1 MGKTYK
7 KIVRNKFEKQKFNN
21 LKKKQL
27 EEEYE
32 DESILEEL
40 EELQEVREEKDARK
54 QV

>member
-7 KIVRNKFEKQKFNN
+7 KVVRNKFEKKKFNN
-21 LKKKQL
+21 LKKKQFKG
-27 EEEYE
+27 EYE

-40 EELQEVREEKDARK
+40 EELQEVREENNARK